1 MLKTMSILIAAA
13 AITTPAIAE
22 TFVHEGTTYVYS
34 VEQRGNV
41 QILKGEDTKSRRPF
55 TLRVSRNWV
64 DGDVDGSPVSFSKR
78 AVIRLKPTVTI
89 PEVAAR

>member
-1 MLKTMSILIAAA
+1 MLKTMSILIAAV
-13 AITTPAIAE
+13 AISTPAIAE

-89 PEVAAR
+89 TEVAAR